1 MCPHDMIDGDGTQVI
16 KGILF
21 SPFRIFFT
29 KWVLHTP
36 NYGTRQVG
44 STAVLRRWFGFLGI
58 GEVCQHDESHAN
70 TVVGL
75 ILPMGV

>member
-29 KWVLHTP
+29 KWVL
-36 NYGTRQVG
+36 Q
-44 STAVLRRWFGFLGI
+44 
-58 GEVCQHDESHAN
+58 
-70 TVVGL
+70 
-75 ILPMGV
+75 ILPPLTRISSPRFKKD